1 MADITAII
9 LTKNEER
16 NLRDCLMSIAGFCS
30 RAVVVDCGS
39 TDKTVEIARALGAD
53 VFVNEF
59 EYYAKQFNW
68 AIDNA
73 QIRTAWT
80 LRIDADERMTPD
92 VVREC
97 EALIGEGRVAGIA
110 MEATY
115 YFLDRAINH
124 GISKKRKL
132 MLFKTGVGRIEDRRR
147 DAHTV
152 LSDGTSILIKSRFI
166 HRDFKDVSHYIARY
180 NWYAT
185 REMLDYVTFV
195 SGASADVNTDAAIRK
210 KRRAKFGLYY
220 RAPRFLRAKL
230 WFCYNYFFRLGFL
243 DGREG
248 YLFHYL
254 ECDWYRTL
262 VDAKILEYEKTGVLP
277 EKLRALE

>member
-16 NLRDCLMSIAGFCS
+16 NLRDCLLSIAGFCS

-39 TDKTVEIARALGAD
+39 TDKTVEIAREMGAD
-53 VFVNEF
+53 VYFHEF

-73 QIRTAWT
+73 DIKTAWT
-80 LRIDADERMTPD
+80 LRLDADERVTPD
-92 VVREC
+92 VIRAC
-97 EALIGEGRVAGIA
+97 EALISAGRVSGVA

-115 YFLDRAINH
+115 YFLGRAIAH

-147 DAHTV
+147 DAHTY
-152 LSDGTSILIKSRFI
+152 LASGESALIKPRFI
-166 HRDFKDVSHYIARY
+166 HRDFKDVSSYIARY

-185 REMLDYVTFV
+185 REMLDYVTFI
-195 SGASADVNTDAAIRK
+195 SGASADVNTDPAIRK

-220 RAPRFLRAKL
+220 RAPRFLRAHL
-230 WFCYNYFFRLGFL
+230 WFIYNYVFRLGFL

-248 YLFHYL
+248 YLYHYL

-262 VDAKILEYEKTGVLP
+262 VDLKILEYEKTGVLP
-277 EKLRALE
+277 ERLKALD

>member
-16 NLRDCLMSIAGFCS
+16 NLRDCLASIAGFCA

-53 VFVNEF
+53 VFFHEF

-68 AIDNA
+68 AIDHA
-73 QIRTAWT
+73 DIHTAWT
-80 LRIDADERMTPD
+80 LRLDADERMTPD

-97 EALIGEGRVAGIA
+97 EALIAQGHVAGIA
-110 MEATY
+110 MESTY
-115 YFLDRAINH
+115 YFLGRAIDH

-132 MLFKTGVGRIEDRRR
+132 MLFRTGIGHIEDRRR

-152 LSDGTSILIKSRFI
+152 LKEGASTLIKARFI
-166 HRDFKDVSHYIARY
+166 HHDFKDVGSYIARY

-185 REMLDYVTFV
+185 REMLDYVTFI
-195 SGASADVNTDAAIRK
+195 SGASSDVNTDATIRK
-210 KRRAKFGLYY
+210 KRRRKFGLYY

-230 WFCYNYFFRLGFL
+230 WFVYNYIFRLGFL

-248 YLFHYL
+248 YLYHYL

-277 EKLRALE
+277 TRLKALE

>member
-16 NLRDCLMSIAGFCS
+16 NLRDCLASIAGFCS
-30 RAVVVDCGS
+30 RAVVIDCGS
-39 TDKTVEIARALGAD
+39 TDRTVEIAREMGAD
-53 VFVNEF
+53 VLFHEF

-68 AIDNA
+68 AIDSA
-73 QIRTAWT
+73 DIRTAWT
-80 LRIDADERMTPD
+80 LRLDADERMTPA
-92 VVREC
+92 VVRAC
-97 EALIGEGRVAGIA
+97 EVLIAEGRVSGVT
-110 MEATY
+110 MESTY
-115 YFLDRAINH
+115 YFLGRAIEH

-132 MLFKTGVGRIEDRRR
+132 MLFRTGVGRIEDRKR
-147 DAHTV
+147 DAHTI
-152 LSDGTSILIKSRFI
+152 LASGESALIKPRFI
-166 HRDFKDVSHYIARY
+166 HHDFKDVSSYIARY

-195 SGASADVNTDAAIRK
+195 SGASADVATDATIRK

-230 WFCYNYFFRLGFL
+230 WFFYNYVFRLGFL

-248 YLFHYL
+248 YLYHYL

-277 EKLRALE
+277 GKLSALE

>member
-16 NLRDCLMSIAGFCS
+16 NLRDCLASIAGFCS

-39 TDKTVEIARALGAD
+39 TDGTVEIAREMGAD
-53 VFVNEF
+53 VLFHEF
-59 EYYAKQFNW
+59 EYYARQFNW
-68 AIDNA
+68 GIDNA
-73 QIRTAWT
+73 DIRTAWT
-80 LRIDADERMTPD
+80 LRVDADERMTPD

-97 EALIGEGRVAGIA
+97 EALIAEGRVAGVA

-115 YFLDRAINH
+115 YFLGRAIEH

-152 LSDGTSILIKSRFI
+152 LSSGESALIKSRFV
-166 HRDFKDVSHYIARY
+166 HRDFKDISSHIARY

-185 REMLDYVTFV
+185 RELLDYVTFT

-210 KRRAKFGLYY
+210 VRRRKFGLYY

-230 WFCYNYFFRLGFL
+230 WFFYNYIFRLGFL

-248 YLFHYL
+248 YLYHYL

-277 EKLRALE
+277 GKLTALE

>member
-16 NLRDCLMSIAGFCS
+16 NLGECLKSIEGFCA

-39 TDKTVEIARALGAD
+39 TDRTVQIAREMGAD
-53 VFVNEF
+53 VYVHEF

-68 AIDNA
+68 ALDNVD
-73 QIRTAWT
+73 IRTGWT
-80 LRIDADERMTPD
+80 LRLDADERMTPE
-92 VVREC
+92 VKRAC
-97 EALIGEGRVAGIA
+97 AALMAEERISGIA
-110 MEATY
+110 MESTY
-115 YFLDRAINH
+115 FFLGKAIRH
-124 GISKKRKL
+124 GMSKKRKL
-132 MLFKTGVGRIEDRRR
+132 MLFKTGLGRIEDRRR
-147 DAHTV
+147 DAHT
-152 LSDGTSILIKSRFI
+152 ILLAGESACIKPRFI
-166 HRDFKDVSHYIARY
+166 HHDFKDVSSYIARY

-185 REMLDYVTFV
+185 REMLDYLSFAE
-195 SGASADVNTDAAIRK
+195 GQAADVNTDAAIRK

-220 RAPRFLRAKL
+220 KAPKFLRAKL
-230 WFCYNYFFRLGFL
+230 WFFYNYILRLGFL

-277 EKLRALE
+277 GKLKALD

>member
-1 MADITAII
+1 MSDITAII

-16 NLRDCLMSIAGFCS
+16 NLRDCLASIAGFCK

-39 TDKTVEIARALGAD
+39 TDRTVEIARAMGAD
-53 VFVNEF
+53 VLVHEF

-68 AIDNA
+68 AIDHA
-73 QIRTAWT
+73 GIDTAWT
-80 LRIDADERMTPD
+80 LRIDADERMTED
-92 VVREC
+92 VIRESR
-97 EALIGEGRVAGIA
+97 ALMATGAVSGIV

-115 YFLDRAINH
+115 YFLGRAIEH

-132 MLFKTGVGRIEDRRR
+132 MLFRTGVGRIEDRRR

-152 LSDGTSILIKSRFI
+152 LASGQSARIRARFV
-166 HRDFKDVSHYIARY
+166 HRDFKDIASYIARY

-185 REMLDYVTFV
+185 REMLDYIAYVE
-195 SGASADVNTDAAIRK
+195 GGGADVNTEASIRAT
-210 KRRAKFGLYY
+210 RRRKFGLYY

-230 WFCYNYFFRLGFL
+230 WFFYNYVLRLGFL

-248 YLFHYL
+248 YLYHYL

-262 VDAKILEYEKTGVLP
+262 VDAKIYEYEKTGALP
-277 EKLRALE
+277 ANLSALD

>member
-16 NLRDCLMSIAGFCS
+16 NLRDCLSSIAGFCA

-39 TDKTVEIARALGAD
+39 TDKTVEIAREMGAD
-53 VFVNEF
+53 VYFHEF
-59 EYYAKQFNW
+59 EYYARQFNW

-73 QIRTAWT
+73 DIKTAWT
-80 LRIDADERMTPD
+80 LRLDADERMTEA
-92 VVREC
+92 VVRDC
-97 EALIGEGRVAGIA
+97 EALIAEGRVAGVT

-115 YFLDRAINH
+115 YFLGRPINH

-132 MLFKTGVGRIEDRRR
+132 MLFKTGIGRIEDRRR

-152 LSDGTSILIKSRFI
+152 LSAGESALIKPRFI
-166 HRDFKDVSHYIARY
+166 HRDFKDVSSYIARY

-185 REMLDYVTFV
+185 RELLDYVTFA

-210 KRRAKFGLYY
+210 IRRKKFGLYY
-220 RAPRFLRAKL
+220 RVPRFLRAKL
-230 WFCYNYFFRLGFL
+230 WFIYNYIFRLGFL

-248 YLFHYL
+248 YIYHYL

-277 EKLRALE
+277 EKLKALE